1 MLPSRLLPQ
10 STTRSGRRR
19 TAAAAV
25 VALAG
30 AALVLPAS
38 GAVAADA
45 PVNPFDLAGGFSVY
59 AREDAHLGNHETE
72 GSVAV
77 GGELSVRA
85 DGGMYAILHQAAGT
99 ADYTIPTVDGDPT
112 RLLVGG
118 YAPTSGTVQITN
130 GGAPADRGAALQGYL
145 KVVGDDPAFGTYQ
158 RADWVRYRTS
168 LDDSP
173 AVDATNQKWPDGA
186 ATVATERGSVA
197 AYVETGATG
206 AAEVRRCLADL
217 VPSGAAH
224 VLSVTEDVGDR
235 VVLSALEAG
244 RPNVVDYAAI
254 ADAYTVQFADGV
266 LPSADAPLIVSV
278 PAGTTDLQG
287 SVFGEAGKAAS
298 FVMWDLSRLDGPVTL
313 GAGGARL
320 DGSVYAPTADLT
332 VEASPLDGQVVA
344 RDLTLLGGEAHAY
357 LFAGS
362 IPCGTVPA
370 ESGSLTVTKRVVG
383 DAASAVPASTA
394 FTVAYAVD
402 GAAGEL
408 TVPVGGSATL
418 DDLPVGAE
426 VVLGE
431 PGFPAVEGVEWG
443 EPTWQVDG
451 GAVEP
456 GDDGTVRL
464 EVAVA
469 ADVAVTLTNTADRPL
484 EPTPAPTPT
493 TPTTPTVPTDP
504 TVPTTPD
511 VPGTPDAPGA
521 PADGGTGGLATT
533 GVQAAGVAIVAL
545 LLVALGTGVLVLRRR
560 RGA

>member
-1 MLPSRLLPQ
+1 M
-10 STTRSGRRR
+10 
-19 TAAAAV
+19 
-25 VALAG
+25 
-30 AALVLPAS
+30 
-38 GAVAADA
+38 
-45 PVNPFDLAGGFSVY
+45 
-59 AREDAHLGNHETE
+59 
-72 GSVAV
+72 
-77 GGELSVRA
+77 
-85 DGGMYAILHQAAGT
+85 
-99 ADYTIPTVDGDPT
+99 
-112 RLLVGG
+112 
-118 YAPTSGTVQITN
+118 
-130 GGAPADRGAALQGYL
+130 
-145 KVVGDDPAFGTYQ
+145 
-158 RADWVRYRTS
+158 
-168 LDDSP
+168 
-173 AVDATNQKWPDGA
+173 
-186 ATVATERGSVA
+186 
-197 AYVETGATG
+197 
-206 AAEVRRCLADL
+206 
-217 VPSGAAH
+217 
-224 VLSVTEDVGDR
+224 
-235 VVLSALEAG
+235 
-244 RPNVVDYAAI
+244 
-254 ADAYTVQFADGV
+254 
-266 LPSADAPLIVSV
+266 
-278 PAGTTDLQG
+278 
-287 SVFGEAGKAAS
+287 
-298 FVMWDLSRLDGPVTL
+298 
-313 GAGGARL
+313 
-320 DGSVYAPTADLT
+320 
-332 VEASPLDGQVVA
+332 
-344 RDLTLLGGEAHAY
+344 
-357 LFAGS
+357 
-362 IPCGTVPA
+362 PA

-383 DAASAVPASTA
+383 DAASVVPAGTA
-394 FTVAYAVD
+394 FTVAYAID

-533 GVQAAGVAIVAL
+533 GVQAAGVAIAAL